1 MKSIVLPEGISTD
14 FPPMDGSYWF
24 RIGINGKREKPRFR
38 MRLVE
43 MRLGSIEGIWSL
55 LNRIKDRIKGRYCA
69 VLLEGR
75 RRSQIWERF
84 YCCCANVILQFGI
97 EDQ

>member
-55 LNRIKDRIKGRYCA
+55 LNRIKDKESIVR
-69 VLLEGR
+69 
-75 RRSQIWERF
+75 
-84 YCCCANVILQFGI
+84 CCWRGGEEVKFGNDSI
-97 EDQ
+97 VVAQT

>member
-1 MKSIVLPEGISTD
+1 MKSIVLLEGISTD

-55 LNRIKDRIKGRYCA
+55 LNRIKDKEGIVEGLLKGGEE
-69 VLLEGR
+69 VE
-75 RRSQIWERF
+75 
-84 YCCCANVILQFGI
+84 FGNDSI
-97 EDQ
+97 IVAQT

>member
-1 MKSIVLPEGISTD
+1 MKSIVLLEGISTD

-55 LNRIKDRIKGRYCA
+55 LNRIKDKESIVR
-69 VLLEGR
+69 
-75 RRSQIWERF
+75 
-84 YCCCANVILQFGI
+84 CCWRGGEEVKFGNDSI
-97 EDQ
+97 VVAQT

>member
-1 MKSIVLPEGISTD
+1 MKSIVLLEGISTD

-55 LNRIKDRIKGRYCA
+55 LNRIKDKESIVR
-69 VLLEGR
+69 
-75 RRSQIWERF
+75 
-84 YCCCANVILQFGI
+84 CCWRGGEEVKFGNGSI
-97 EDQ
+97 VVAQT